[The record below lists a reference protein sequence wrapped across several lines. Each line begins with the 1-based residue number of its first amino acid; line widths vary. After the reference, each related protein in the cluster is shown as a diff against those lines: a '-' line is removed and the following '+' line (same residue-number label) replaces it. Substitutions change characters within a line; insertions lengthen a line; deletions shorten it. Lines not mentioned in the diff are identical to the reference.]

1 MKKIMIFLLTISSL
15 SIQAQNINVF
25 EEFKKN
31 YKFYWDGAKF
41 LLGKTS
47 IDPIVNEIIEKS
59 LPKIADKDVKG
70 AILEVS
76 NVFYEKK
83 NIKALNPD
91 YLKYLEKNI
100 NELIPNIGAKKWGKV
115 SLTLCDIALVTNS
128 YFTTGKME
136 NSATISDIVD
146 ETAISNIDKKVFV
159 NRFNDYSFYYKTDGV
174 FIDFGA
180 AVRKAGWFPDKD
192 NLNKYSDVITIT
204 NYDTTQV
211 KYALIINKEP
221 SKYTDLKYYSEMA
234 HIKTITEP
242 VTETGEKIYGAKTE
256 YISSEYT
263 TICNRKFLK
272 QTYSMDL
279 LDGGK
284 GLKYIYYCMLNNSV
298 YTISFEINKND
309 LLTYSLEFE
318 LILNNFIFNEI
329 K

>member
-15 SIQAQNINVF
+15 SIQAQNVNVF

-83 NIKALNPD
+83 DIKALNPD
-91 YLKYLEKNI
+91 YLKYLEKTM

-180 AVRKAGWFPDKD
+180 ALRKAGWFQD
-192 NLNKYSDVITIT
+192 NETINEFSDNFLIT
-204 NYDTTQV
+204 NYDTTQS
-211 KYALIINKEP
+211 KYYFGIEKRL
-221 SKYTDLKYYSEMA
+221 SKYTDLKYFAEME
-234 HIKTITEP
+234 HIRSITNP
-242 VTETGEKIYGAKTE
+242 VREGADIVITPNTK
-256 YISSEYT
+256 YVSSEYM
-263 TICNRKFLK
+263 TINNRKFLK
-272 QTYSMDL
+272 QTYTIDLMDGEKGFNYFYYCIIDKYVYTIAIQLNKKDL
-279 LDGGK
+279 LD
-284 GLKYIYYCMLNNSV
+284 
-298 YTISFEINKND
+298 
-309 LLTYSLEFE
+309 YSLEFE
-318 LILNNFIFNEI
+318 LILNNLIFNQS